1 MTAPRAVLLDLDRT
15 LIDLQS
21 FTNYE
26 AALHDVRQLVGSWS
40 DAEVPDTDWDKATM
54 ACMSVLH
61 SLLGDPRWVEVS
73 DAISVHER
81 AAIAQSHLMPTV
93 AGCRPMLLE
102 VPTAVVTLLPA
113 DVAIAVLDYHDLDI
127 GKEIDVVVGRD
138 PLIRP
143 KPEPDG
149 VLEACRVLGVEP
161 TSAVMIGDSTW
172 DAQAAIAAGADFIGV
187 PADGFDEQMRMRTKT
202 SKSMAGA
209 LALLG
214 PKG

>member
-1 MTAPRAVLLDLDRT
+1 
-15 LIDLQS
+15 
-21 FTNYE
+21 
-26 AALHDVRQLVGSWS
+26 
-40 DAEVPDTDWDKATM
+40 
-54 ACMSVLH
+54 
-61 SLLGDPRWVEVS
+61 
-73 DAISVHER
+73 
-81 AAIAQSHLMPTV
+81 
-93 AGCRPMLLE
+93 
-102 VPTAVVTLLPA
+102 VTLLPA